1 MLLYAGKL
9 NFIIHITFAMSNE
22 TPPAKQA
29 DPCRPKG
36 QLMRK
41 RRTQG
46 QQAAAS
52 GVSLWVVFYAFQ
64 SLFWQGLDNL
74 SRLPADHAGKALKW
88 LGFYRLICVVNS
100 LLKSL

>member
-9 NFIIHITFAMSNE
+9 NFIIHSTFAMSNE

-29 DPCRPKG
+29 DPCHPKG
-36 QLMRK
+36 ELMRK

-52 GVSLWVVFYAFQ
+52 GVSLWVSSTHLEAC
-64 SLFWQGLDNL
+64 SGGNWIIC
-74 SRLPADHAGKALKW
+74 HACPPTMQEKP
-88 LGFYRLICVVNS
+88 
-100 LLKSL
+100 